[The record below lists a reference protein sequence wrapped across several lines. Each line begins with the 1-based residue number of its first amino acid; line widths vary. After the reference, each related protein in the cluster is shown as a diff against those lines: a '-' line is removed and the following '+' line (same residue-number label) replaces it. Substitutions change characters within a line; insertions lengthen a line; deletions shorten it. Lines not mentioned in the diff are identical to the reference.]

1 MSFERRLISFPK
13 PSGRTIEGADY
24 NYFGEVNTSGGEF
37 SELLRNTLVPERN
50 LRGKGHLG
58 GEIQNTHFP

>member
-24 NYFGEVNTSGGEF
+24 NYCGEVNTSGGEF
-37 SELLRNTLVPERN
+37 SEFLRNTPVHERK
-50 LRGKGHLG
+50 LLEKWG
-58 GEIQNTHFP
+58 THRR